1 MLFPLLWHLVLL
13 FLAEFANTGRLNAL
27 LPSPRSVFL
36 SYNARYTTMPWSWSY
51 KCYILEGKKL
61 CYRSLFFKSQ
71 KAELLILILVLWVIV
86 VNWRCAFT
94 VRSKRLHAF
103 WFLIAGQTVSI
114 KSLTMWPM
122 QRRGRWHLPVGEG
135 GIVVR
140 RKRNVTRKDPSWKY
154 KQWLLTDEVPE
165 LQNKKAAPQ
174 FPSRWES
181 LNLPFVLVG
190 RLQTPNNSLLNFG
203 WLYWGSCSAVL
214 FCFIF

>member
-1 MLFPLLWHLVLL
+1 MLCFPH
-13 FLAEFANTGRLNAL
+13 T
-27 LPSPRSVFL
+27 LPVFL
-36 SYNARYTTMPWSWSY
+36 SYNARYTIVPWYRIY
-51 KCYILEGKKL
+51 KCYVMEGKKL
-61 CYRSLFFKSQ
+61 GYRPLFFKSQ
-71 KAELLILILVLWVIV
+71 KAELLILILVLWVVI

-103 WFLIAGQTVSI
+103 WFPIAGQTVSI

-122 QRRGRWHLPVGEG
+122 QRRGRWHLPVGGG

-154 KQWLLTDEVPE
+154 KQWLLAGEVPE
-165 LQNKKAAPQ
+165 LQNKRAAPQ

-181 LNLPFVLVG
+181 LSLPYVLL
-190 RLQTPNNSLLNFG
+190 RPLQTPNNSWLNFG

-214 FCFIF
+214 FCFVFLGGWITPKSSLQKQFLGFRI